1 MRAERRTL
9 IVLRHAKAA
18 QIPGMADWERP
29 LTGRGER
36 DAKRIG
42 TTLRALGVR
51 PDLVLCS
58 PAERT
63 RRTAELALV
72 EVRPDAPVEFERGIY
87 QAYAD
92 ELLELV
98 RATPPEVRTLL
109 LVGHNPGV
117 HELVMGLTTSV
128 GDPGF
133 PPGAFAV
140 IEADGEWSGLTEGR
154 ATTRWSPKTG
164 HGANLSTF

>member
-1 MRAERRTL
+1 MRTL
-9 IVLRHAKAA
+9 VVLRHAKAVHT
-18 QIPGMADWERP
+18 PGLADRERP
-29 LTGRGER
+29 LTGRGEG
-36 DAKRIG
+36 DAKRVG
-42 TTLRALGVR
+42 ETLQALELR

-58 PAERT
+58 PSLRT
-63 RRTAELALV
+63 RRTAELALAQLA
-72 EVRPDAPVEFERGIY
+72 PDAPVDFEHGIY

-98 RATPPEVRTLL
+98 RRTDPGVRTLL

-117 HELVMGLTTSV
+117 HELVMDLTGGE

-140 IEADGEWSGLTEGR
+140 IEAAVPWAELESGR
-154 ATTRWSPKTG
+154 AVTLWTPKSAG
-164 HGANLSTF
+164 

>member
-1 MRAERRTL
+1 MRAETAGLAVRTL

-18 QIPGMADWERP
+18 QIPGMLDRERP
-29 LTGRGER
+29 LTDRGER
-36 DAKRIG
+36 DAKRVG
-42 TTLRALGVR
+42 ETLRHLNLR

-58 PAERT
+58 PSERT

-72 EVRPDAPVEFERGIY
+72 ELAPDAPVEFERGIY
-87 QAYAD
+87 EAYAD
-92 ELLELV
+92 ELLDLV
-98 RATPPEVRTLL
+98 RGTGPEVGTLL

-117 HELVMGLTTSV
+117 HELVMGLTTRL

-140 IEADGEWSGLTEGR
+140 IESTGAWSGLEGGHAISR
-154 ATTRWSPKTG
+154 WNPKAT
-164 HGANLSTF
+164 HG